1 MSTEWNR
8 MWWLLA
14 IMGSMARI
22 RAVCALQTTISSRHK
37 THNLILL
44 SRQHS
49 FTWQKQALIL
59 QQTRAET
66 EHLVEQ
72 DVVALGYHGSIAR
85 IRAVC
90 ALQTTI
96 SSRHKTHNLILLS
109 RQHSFT
115 WQKQALILQQT
126 KLRLST

>member
-1 MSTEWNR
+1 
-8 MWWLLA
+8 
-14 IMGSMARI
+14 MGVWQDT
-22 RAVCALQTTISSRHK
+22 AVCALQTTISRTQ

-72 DVVALGYHGSIAR
+72 DVVALGYHGEYGKDTGS
-85 IRAVC
+85 V
-90 ALQTTI
+90 
-96 SSRHKTHNLILLS
+96 SRHKTHNLILLS
-109 RQHSFT
+109 REHSFT

-126 KLRLST
+126 RAETEHLVE